1 MMSSRQP
8 LTILKEAE
16 EIKVDYK
23 DIERLAD
30 FVSSDWV
37 CTAEVVIYLPKDQ
50 LINWDTINTYKEV
63 LNIVI
68 AVEDPRVIIESK
80 NNGYKT
86 FWAYPASS
94 FWELRG
100 LIALNVDQVLL
111 DAPLFFDLPKV
122 KSICGSKIELRAVVN
137 KCYNSF
143 LPRENGICGTYIRPE
158 DVDVYSAYIDHF
170 EFDTNNSIK
179 KEYALYKIYVR
190 DKEWKGNLNILLT
203 NLNANVDNRG
213 FELIPNDEDD
223 EKAFAHRRMTCG
235 QKCQNISPC
244 NFCSNTFQ
252 LINSIQDMA
261 EKQNLQNETQ

>member
-1 MMSSRQP
+1 M
-8 LTILKEAE
+8 
-16 EIKVDYK
+16 
-23 DIERLAD
+23 
-30 FVSSDWV
+30 
-37 CTAEVVIYLPKDQ
+37 
-50 LINWDTINTYKEV
+50 
-63 LNIVI
+63 
-68 AVEDPRVIIESK
+68 
-80 NNGYKT
+80 
-86 FWAYPASS
+86 
-94 FWELRG
+94 
-100 LIALNVDQVLL
+100 
-111 DAPLFFDLPKV
+111 

-158 DVDVYSAYIDHF
+158 DIDVYSAYIDHF